1 VASNILLA
9 VAIIVFGSLLVA
21 FGAMAVV
28 ARRGRW
34 RGPELPGIFLA
45 CDIPRGME

>member
-9 VAIIVFGSLLVA
+9 VAIVVFGSLLVA

-28 ARRGRW
+28 AGARCVVRLFRGLRS
-34 RGPELPGIFLA
+34 RG
-45 CDIPRGME
+45 